1 MLSARTCAEIRAGIV
16 GYYSSPV
23 GARLVDALALAL
35 SNRWTTMTARQVA
48 DEMARTVSRSS
59 LWWFSPEMVDLVSE
73 SAPTLSGD
81 VSIPTDM
88 MANLDSPNGLCFFA
102 HPIEVMSI
110 EGPPIHISAVHWFP
124 QVRTDTKGT
133 HYEISIDYYGVLDG
147 RMLPCGGSQWEHD
160 ERLDAAPNA
169 SGLEDRRL
177 LMAVLALLSSPGITT
192 VDRRH
197 PDRPTA
203 RRLERQA
210 PNLTNVVRV
219 VYLSGSDNEHIDHHH
234 HASPHHHHRWAVRGH
249 WRNQPY
255 GPMRSLRKPVWVRS
269 HIKGPS
275 DAPMMTGTI
284 VRALT
289 HAATTTT
296 EDSTA

>member
-1 MLSARTCAEIRAGIV
+1 MLSARACPEIRADIV
-16 GYYSSPV
+16 GYYSGPA
-23 GARLVDALALAL
+23 GARLVDALAHML
-35 SNRWTTMTARQVA
+35 SSKWTMTARQVA
-48 DEMARTVSRSS
+48 DEMARTTGRAC
-59 LWWFSPEMVDLVSE
+59 LWWFSPEMVDLVVE
-73 SAPTLSGD
+73 SAPSLSGD
-81 VSIPTDM
+81 VSVPADM

-110 EGPPIHISAVHWFP
+110 EGPPIPVSAVHWFP
-124 QVRTDTKGT
+124 QIRTDTKGT
-133 HYEISIDYYGVLDG
+133 HYEISIDYYADLNG

-192 VDRRH
+192 VDHHR
-197 PDRPTA
+197 PDRA
-203 RRLERQA
+203 SVRRLERQA
-210 PNLTNVVRV
+210 PALSTIVRV
-219 VYLSGSDNEHIDHHH
+219 VYLSGSDGEPEHGDATRHR
-234 HASPHHHHRWAVRGH
+234 HHRWAVRGH

-255 GPMRSLRKPVWVRS
+255 GPLHSLRKPVWVRS

-289 HAATTTT
+289 HAATPT
-296 EDSTA
+296 EDTPA